1 MIIKFSIQKIEELV
15 DKHNISYME
24 AIVMYCEKNNIDI
37 ESIGKAIKSNEMLK
51 AKVQIEAE
59 NLNFLPKS
67 NTLPI

>member
-1 MIIKFSIQKIEELV
+1 MIIKNVFEKIEELV
-15 DKHNISYME
+15 RQLNISYMD
-24 AIVMYCEKNNIDI
+24 AIVLYCEKNNVEI
-37 ESIGKAIKSNEMLK
+37 ESIGKLIKSNDMLK

>member
-37 ESIGKAIKSNEMLK
+37 ESIGKAIKSNDMLK